1 MAHPGSLRTDG
12 GRLLKVAARRP
23 AHWLVPVLY
32 AVCGLAF
39 IWDLY
44 HANTLA
50 YGIIY
55 APLVATAVFHNGR
68 SGLWVLSAVAS
79 VMAVVGAFFP
89 VISPDLLDLIGN
101 RFLSILA
108 ILATAAFVQHARNHQ
123 DRLVAET
130 RRAEAAERM
139 KTQVLTNLSQ
149 EIRTPLHALLGV
161 LTLSMTDSKPEQR
174 RALGQISSDGRQLL
188 ATIDN
193 LIDLTRIEDHELQRQ
208 AVDLTSIARKAAES
222 AGATGRA
229 RQVTVV
235 MIGETETN
243 AVGDTWATRR
253 IMDNLL
259 ANAVRLSPAGGTVS
273 VAVSRGEGTV
283 IASVSDMGR
292 GLPHNMIDDFQADA
306 GAPEPPSTSSALG
319 STWRIMLAKRRYS
332 RAYVGASKFPPQPQF
347 SLPTPHSLTLN
358 GLLAPL
364 TRRSCTNDVLMS
376 ALQYSTQ
383 SHNSCGVP
391 DPTFPAKYGSAP
403 IIRHNSI
410 NSWVPRLLSSSTCSQ
425 R

>member
-243 AVGDTWATRR
+243 AVGDSWATRR

-292 GLPHNMIDDFQADA
+292 GLPHTLTDDFLVDAAVIGDSTLPATGGTGLALSSRLARAMNGRLTARNHADG
-306 GAPEPPSTSSALG
+306 GATVSL
-319 STWRIMLAKRRYS
+319 
-332 RAYVGASKFPPQPQF
+332 
-347 SLPTPHSLTLN
+347 SLPA
-358 GLLAPL
+358 G
-364 TRRSCTNDVLMS
+364 
-376 ALQYSTQ
+376 
-383 SHNSCGVP
+383 
-391 DPTFPAKYGSAP
+391 
-403 IIRHNSI
+403 
-410 NSWVPRLLSSSTCSQ
+410 
-425 R
+425 